1 MCLKLGHNSL
11 WGSVVHVVLGARLKF
26 HFGLSVLMITEW
38 HSLLSQV
45 SEFDFFASPLTS
57 LMPSLPF
64 PRSRPCCA
72 HLRYLV
78 VQCTYVWYLLIA
90 CLLAAFICS
99 YSFLFLHLYTFPCML
114 LLPIFMASCEALPGD
129 FRLLSLEFC
138 IVSGDQFCS
147 NHGVE
152 RCSGEPF
159 DQL

>member
-1 MCLKLGHNSL
+1 MCLKLGHNSFL
-11 WGSVVHVVLGARLKF
+11 WGSVVHVVLGARLKS
-26 HFGLSVLMITEW
+26 HFGMSVFNDDWVTHYW
-38 HSLLSQV
+38 V
-45 SEFDFFASPLTS
+45 RFS

-64 PRSRPCCA
+64 PWFRPCCD

-78 VQCTYVWYLLIA
+78 VHYTYVWYLLIA

-138 IVSGDQFCS
+138 IVSGDQSCS
-147 NHGVE
+147 NYGME
-152 RCSGEPF
+152 RDVAENCSTN
-159 DQL
+159 